1 MGNTYP
7 IGSLT
12 VTPSFSGTPDNVTF
26 TLSGANV
33 GLLTT
38 TKLIRAALLDGID
51 QWIVTNSAQLVTNS
65 VVVGNDSTD
74 TFGGSDLRPGALP
87 GNGGTNLIWSWS
99 TLSVDTPSVVTTSLT
114 VDGIVAAIPYA
125 DVL

>member
-7 IGSLT
+7 IGNLT
-12 VTPSFSGTPDNVTF
+12 VTPAVDSGTIQF
-26 TLSGANV
+26 TLSGTNV

-51 QWIVTNSAQLVTNS
+51 QWNTTNAAQLVTNG
-65 VVVGNDSTD
+65 VTVGNDPTD

-87 GNGGTNLIWSWS
+87 GAGGTNLDWKYSAL
-99 TLSVDTPSVVTTSLT
+99 TCNTPAITTTSLT
-114 VDGIVAAIPYA
+114 TVAITVEIPYA

>member
-7 IGSLT
+7 IGNLT
-12 VTPSFSGTPDNVTF
+12 VTPAVDSGTIQF
-26 TLSGANV
+26 TLSGTNV

-38 TKLIRAALLDGID
+38 SKLIRAALLDGID

-65 VVVGNDSTD
+65 VVVGNDPTD

-87 GNGGTNLIWSWS
+87 GNGGTNLVWDFSS
-99 TLSVDTPSVVTTSLT
+99 KTCNTPAITTTSLT
-114 VDGIVAAIPYA
+114 VLAITAAIPYA
-125 DVL
+125 DVI

>member
-26 TLSGANV
+26 TLSGTNV

-51 QWIVTNSAQLVTNS
+51 QWLVTNSAQLVTNS
-65 VVVGNDSTD
+65 VVVGNDPTD

-87 GNGGTNLIWSWS
+87 GNGGNQLAWTFSGLA
-99 TLSVDTPSVVTTSLT
+99 VDTPSVVTTSLT
-114 VDGIVAAIPYA
+114 VAPITAAIPYA
-125 DVL
+125 DVI

>member
-7 IGSLT
+7 IGDLT
-12 VTPSFSGTPDNVTF
+12 VTPAVDSGKIKF
-26 TLSGANV
+26 TLSGTNV

-51 QWIVTNSAQLVTNS
+51 QWISTNDAQLVTNG
-65 VVVGNDSTD
+65 VTVGNDPTD
-74 TFGGSDLRPGALP
+74 TFGGSDDRPGALP
-87 GNGGTNLIWSWS
+87 GNGGNKLDWNYSG
-99 TLSVDTPSVVTTSLT
+99 LYVHTPTITTTSLT
-114 VDGIVAAIPYA
+114 TDAITASIPYA